1 MALGEALPT
10 EVGVPGVALRRVG
23 GTCNKETGAASL
35 SFIVF
40 CVLLMCLLESFIY
53 YFLSLFDDSVEN
65 ENHMND

>member
-40 CVLLMCLLESFIY
+40 CVLLMCLLESFIC
-53 YFLSLFDDSVEN
+53 
-65 ENHMND
+65 